1 MNNEEKIL
9 GMLEKLTEKV
19 DGMGQRIDQM
29 DQRMDRMEGCM
40 DRMEGRMDRM
50 EGCMGQMEGRMD
62 RMEGRMDQMEGR
74 MDRMETDI
82 SGIKVRLDVDVQKQ
96 INLLSEANSRIVER
110 LDALEEVRELAEE
123 TRDKVD
129 VIYAVVKM
137 HSGDIAELKKAQ

>member
-29 DQRMDRMEGCM
+29 DQRMDRMEG
-40 DRMEGRMDRM
+40 RMDRM
-50 EGCMGQMEGRMD
+50 EGCMGQMESRMD

>member
-29 DQRMDRMEGCM
+29 DQRMDRMEGRM
-40 DRMEGRMDRM
+40 DQMESRMDRM
-50 EGCMGQMEGRMD
+50 EGC
-62 RMEGRMDQMEGR
+62 MDQMEGR

-82 SGIKVRLDVDVQKQ
+82 SGIKVRLDVDIQKQ
-96 INLLSEANSRIVER
+96 INLLSESNSRIIER
-110 LDALEEVRELAEE
+110 LDALEEVKELAEE

-129 VIYAVVKM
+129 VIYTVVKR
-137 HSGDIAELKKAQ
+137 HSGEIAELKRAQ

>member
-29 DQRMDRMEGCM
+29 DQRMDRMEGRM
-40 DRMEGRMDRM
+40 DQMESRMDRM
-50 EGCMGQMEGRMD
+50 EGC
-62 RMEGRMDQMEGR
+62 MDQMEGR

>member
-40 DRMEGRMDRM
+40 
-50 EGCMGQMEGRMD
+50 GQMEGRMD
-62 RMEGRMDQMEGR
+62 RMEGRVDQMEGR

>member
-29 DQRMDRMEGCM
+29 DQRMDR
-40 DRMEGRMDRM
+40 
-50 EGCMGQMEGRMD
+50 
-62 RMEGRMDQMEGR
+62 MEGR

>member
-19 DGMGQRIDQM
+19 ESM
-29 DQRMDRMEGCM
+29 DQRMDR
-40 DRMEGRMDRM
+40 
-50 EGCMGQMEGRMD
+50 
-62 RMEGRMDQMEGR
+62 MEGR

-129 VIYAVVKM
+129 VIYTVVKM

>member
-19 DGMGQRIDQM
+19 ESM
-29 DQRMDRMEGCM
+29 DQ
-40 DRMEGRMDRM
+40 
-50 EGCMGQMEGRMD
+50 RMD

>member
-29 DQRMDRMEGCM
+29 DQRMDRMEGRM
-40 DRMEGRMDRM
+40 DQMESRMDR
-50 EGCMGQMEGRMD
+50 
-62 RMEGRMDQMEGR
+62 MEGR

>member
-1 MNNEEKIL
+1 MNHEEKIL
-9 GMLEKLTEKV
+9 GLLEKLTEKV
-19 DGMGQRIDQM
+19 DSM
-29 DQRMDRMEGCM
+29 DQRM

-50 EGCMGQMEGRMD
+50 EGH
-62 RMEGRMDQMEGR
+62 MDQMEGR

-96 INLLSEANSRIVER
+96 INLLCEANSRIVER

-129 VIYAVVKM
+129 VIYTVVKQ
-137 HSGDIAELKKAQ
+137 HSGEIAELKRAQ

>member
-29 DQRMDRMEGCM
+29 DQRMDRMEGC
-40 DRMEGRMDRM
+40 
-50 EGCMGQMEGRMD
+50 
-62 RMEGRMDQMEGR
+62 MDQMEGR

>member
-19 DGMGQRIDQM
+19 EGM
-29 DQRMDRMEGCM
+29 DQRM

-50 EGCMGQMEGRMD
+50 EGRMD
-62 RMEGRMDQMEGR
+62 RMES
-74 MDRMETDI
+74 DI
-82 SGIKVRLDVDVQKQ
+82 SGIKVRLDVDVQRQ
-96 INLLSEANSRIVER
+96 LNLLAEGHSRLVER

-123 TRDKVD
+123 TKDKVD
-129 VIYAVVKM
+129 VIYAVVKR

>member
-19 DGMGQRIDQM
+19 ESM
-29 DQRMDRMEGCM
+29 DQRMDR
-40 DRMEGRMDRM
+40 
-50 EGCMGQMEGRMD
+50 
-62 RMEGRMDQMEGR
+62 MEGR

>member
-29 DQRMDRMEGCM
+29 DQRMDRMEGRM
-40 DRMEGRMDRM
+40 DQMESRMDRM
-50 EGCMGQMEGRMD
+50 EGC
-62 RMEGRMDQMEGR
+62 MDQMEGR

-129 VIYAVVKM
+129 VIYAVGKM

>member
-29 DQRMDRMEGCM
+29 DQRMDR
-40 DRMEGRMDRM
+40 
-50 EGCMGQMEGRMD
+50 MEGRMD

>member
-29 DQRMDRMEGCM
+29 DQRMDRMEGC
-40 DRMEGRMDRM
+40 MDRM

>member
-29 DQRMDRMEGCM
+29 DQRMDRMEG
-40 DRMEGRMDRM
+40 RMDRM
-50 EGCMGQMEGRMD
+50 EGC
-62 RMEGRMDQMEGR
+62 MDQMEGR

>member
-29 DQRMDRMEGCM
+29 DQRMDRMEGRM
-40 DRMEGRMDRM
+40 DRMEGRMDR
-50 EGCMGQMEGRMD
+50 
-62 RMEGRMDQMEGR
+62 MEGR